1 VTHADLALCCN
12 NHNHNHNHN
21 KATAIGN
28 NNQAATSILKQ
39 EYKEGLTLNE
49 ALKLAVVVL
58 SKTMDNTSL
67 QATKRT

>member
-12 NHNHNHNHN
+12 NHNHTNNHN